1 MKDVLVYG
9 GKSFEEF
16 NTFFDGSK
24 SFGTPEKDY
33 EIISI
38 PGRSGDLSVFNNRYK
53 DQTIDFPCFIRS
65 DFLKNFRS
73 LTEYLNSLNGYQR
86 LETSK
91 EPNHFRK
98 ALFLG
103 LVEPKTTPFNHG
115 GSFTISFKCNPQ
127 RWLKSG
133 ENWITFDSTATQS
146 NPATL
151 YNPTLQ
157 IAKPIV
163 RVYGSGVVSINGS
176 TFTISDTG
184 TYPYIE
190 IDCENGD
197 AYYKNPG
204 SVVNLNDKFS
214 GYFPTLKSGDNSI
227 FLIDPTKIEI
237 QPRWYSI

>member
-65 DFLKNFRS
+65 NFLRNFRS

-115 GSFTISFKCNPQ
+115 GSFTISFRCNPQ
-127 RWLKSG
+127 RWLKEG

-146 NPATL
+146 NPAIL
-151 YNPTLQ
+151 FNPTLQ
-157 IAKPIV
+157 TAKPLV
-163 RVYGSGVVSINGS
+163 RVYGNGVVGINGS
-176 TFTISDTG
+176 AFTISDADS
-184 TYPYIE
+184 YNYVE
-190 IDCENGD
+190 VDCENGD
-197 AYYKNPG
+197 VYYKGNTL
-204 SVVNLNDKFS
+204 VNLNSKFA
-214 GYFPTLKSGDNSI
+214 GYFPTLKAGENGI
-227 FLIDPTKIEI
+227 FLIGVTKIEI